1 MARVLLTQAPLLPAL
16 VRRGAAAAAVGFT
29 VSCGGQSSGT
39 GSTQTPQP
47 SGMEAGSTF
56 VAPVE
61 AGEADAAAGPDAAA
75 PNADA
80 TAPNADAAAPNA
92 DAQSVDNQSADAA
105 GDADGEAGPPD
116 AGVFLPPL
124 PPPPLPP
131 K

>member
-1 MARVLLTQAPLLPAL
+1 MARVLPTHAPLLPAL

-39 GSTQTPQP
+39 ESTQTPQP
-47 SGMEAGSTF
+47 SGMDADSTF

-61 AGEADAAAGPDAAA
+61 AGDADGAAGP
-75 PNADA
+75 DA
-80 TAPNADAAAPNA
+80 TAPNADA
-92 DAQSVDNQSADAA
+92 QSFDNPSTDAA

-116 AGVFLPPL
+116 ADFFIPPLPPP

>member
-80 TAPNADAAAPNA
+80 
-92 DAQSVDNQSADAA
+92 QSVDNQSADAA